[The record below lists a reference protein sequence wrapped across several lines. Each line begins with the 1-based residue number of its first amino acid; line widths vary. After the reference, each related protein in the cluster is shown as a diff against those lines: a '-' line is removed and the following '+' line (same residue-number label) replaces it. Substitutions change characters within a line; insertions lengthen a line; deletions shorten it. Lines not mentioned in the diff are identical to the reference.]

1 MDEPTSSLSQTETET
16 LFEVVHDLRRQGISI
31 IYISHRLGEVKEL
44 ADRVTVFRDGEN
56 AGDLPKI
63 KLIMTPWFD

>member
-16 LFEVVHDLRRQGISI
+16 PFEVVHDLRQQGISI
-31 IYISHRLGEVKEL
+31 IYISHRLGEVEEL

-56 AGDLPKI
+56 AGDLAKDEI
-63 KLIMTPWFD
+63 YHDAMVG